1 MAKKTRD
8 VDLYAQFL
16 GLERTLEDDILDLM
30 EEYVKDT
37 ADSVIGGVIQERGGV
52 NQKEEIKAFIRDVVF
67 EVLKEVLGTDLI
79 GSRSS
84 SRSFKQQLFYEL
96 EKNGFVRDCPT
107 CYFNTMRL
115 GKMKRN
121 NHE

>member
-1 MAKKTRD
+1 MGKKTRD

-30 EEYVKDT
+30 EDYVKDT
-37 ADSVIGGVIQERGGV
+37 ADNVITEVIQERGGV
-52 NQKEEIKAFIRDVVF
+52 NQREELKAFIRGVVL

-84 SRSFKQQLFYEL
+84 TRSFKQQLFYEL

-107 CYFNTMRL
+107 CYFNTMKL
-115 GKMKRN
+115 GKIKHQDRA
-121 NHE
+121 

>member
-30 EEYVKDT
+30 EDYVKDT
-37 ADSVIGGVIQERGGV
+37 ADSVIGEVIQDKGNIKQRD
-52 NQKEEIKAFIRDVVF
+52 EIKQYIRDIVY
-67 EVLKEVLGTDLI
+67 EVLKEVFGDTLI
-79 GSRSS
+79 KNKSGGKA
-84 SRSFKQQLFYEL
+84 FKEQLFWEL

-115 GKMKRN
+115 GKIKRN
-121 NHE
+121 D

>member
-30 EEYVKDT
+30 EDYVKDT
-37 ADSVIGGVIQERGGV
+37 ADSVIGEVIQDRGGV
-52 NQKEEIKAFIRDVVF
+52 TQREELKSFIRGVVL

-79 GSRSS
+79 GSKSS
-84 SRSFKQQLFYEL
+84 TRSFKQQLFYEL

-115 GKMKRN
+115 GKIKHTDRQ
-121 NHE
+121 

>member
-1 MAKKTRD
+1 MAKRTRD

-37 ADSVIGGVIQERGGV
+37 ADSVIGGVIQDKGGV
-52 NQKEEIKAFIRDVVF
+52 SQKEEIKTFIREIIF

-79 GSRSS
+79 GSKSS

-115 GKMKRN
+115 GKIKRN
-121 NHE
+121 NQD

>member
-1 MAKKTRD
+1 MATKTRD

-30 EEYVKDT
+30 EDYVKET
-37 ADSVIGGVIQERGGV
+37 ADSVIGEVISDRGGV
-52 NQKEEIKAFIRDVVF
+52 SQREEIKSFIRDVVYD
-67 EVLKEVLGTDLI
+67 VLREVLGDTLVKR
-79 GSRSS
+79 GNSGK
-84 SRSFKQQLFYEL
+84 SFKQQLFWEL
-96 EKNGFVRDCPT
+96 EANGFVRDCPT

-121 NHE
+121 KSE